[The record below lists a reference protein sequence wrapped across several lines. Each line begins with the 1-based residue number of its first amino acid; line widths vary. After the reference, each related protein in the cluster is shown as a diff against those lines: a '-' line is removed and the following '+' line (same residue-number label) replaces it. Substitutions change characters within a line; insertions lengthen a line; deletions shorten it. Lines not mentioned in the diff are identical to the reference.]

1 MLNTGAC
8 GLLLQTKWRGPI
20 NMSVNLGR
28 MTGVYTS
35 GRGEYPGGMPGAGN
49 VRAGMSS
56 GRREKYPREMSV
68 VGKETARTP
77 PDWLSVC
84 WSGPRALQQ
93 RQDRSK
99 CRSVAD
105 RRGLNEPYIL

>member
-1 MLNTGAC
+1 
-8 GLLLQTKWRGPI
+8 
-20 NMSVNLGR
+20 

-84 WSGPRALQQ
+84 WPGPRALQQ

>member
-1 MLNTGAC
+1 MLNTDAC

-56 GRREKYPREMSV
+56 GRREMSKGNV
-68 VGKETARTP
+68 
-77 PDWLSVC
+77 
-84 WSGPRALQQ
+84 
-93 RQDRSK
+93 
-99 CRSVAD
+99 
-105 RRGLNEPYIL
+105 RGWEGNCPNPA